1 MAKAKKKFD
10 KKQQDFVRCN
20 DRIKI
25 YEVLLIH
32 EGENLGV
39 MKTRDA
45 LAKAVSLDLDLVE
58 VSPNARPPVCQI
70 MDYGKFM
77 FENNKKKKHHFAK
90 DKEVSFRY
98 VIDDN
103 DLTTKASQIRK
114 FIEKGHKVKVVVK
127 FKAREKAHKDKG
139 FAALEKLITMLE
151 DIVSVEKPPGFEGHT
166 VTARLNKKESK
177 DGSPKEKAKKDS

>member
-77 FENNKKKKHHFAK
+77 FGKNKKKKQCL
-90 DKEVSFRY
+90 
-98 VIDDN
+98 N
-103 DLTTKASQIRK
+103 SQ
-114 FIEKGHKVKVVVK
+114 V
-127 FKAREKAHKDKG
+127 
-139 FAALEKLITMLE
+139 
-151 DIVSVEKPPGFEGHT
+151 
-166 VTARLNKKESK
+166 
-177 DGSPKEKAKKDS
+177 